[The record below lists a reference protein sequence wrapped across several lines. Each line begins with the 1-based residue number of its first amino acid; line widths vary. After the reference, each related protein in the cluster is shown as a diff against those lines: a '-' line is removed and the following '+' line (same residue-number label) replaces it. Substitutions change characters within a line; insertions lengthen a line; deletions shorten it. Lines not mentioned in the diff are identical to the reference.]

1 MENNLITRLN
11 KEADEAVAKIRE
23 LEMQISEYK
32 TGAESFEEAT
42 KSLQKIEQSQS
53 EVISKISQ
61 YIGSL
66 EEIDFFES
74 SRLISELSQD
84 YEKKF
89 EKIEKQL
96 SNNETKTNELVKKI
110 DFIFKRKLR
119 KLDKR

>member
-1 MENNLITRLN
+1 MESNLIARLN

-84 YEKKF
+84 CEKKF

>member
-1 MENNLITRLN
+1 MESNLIAKLN
-11 KEADEAVAKIRE
+11 KEADEAVVKIRE